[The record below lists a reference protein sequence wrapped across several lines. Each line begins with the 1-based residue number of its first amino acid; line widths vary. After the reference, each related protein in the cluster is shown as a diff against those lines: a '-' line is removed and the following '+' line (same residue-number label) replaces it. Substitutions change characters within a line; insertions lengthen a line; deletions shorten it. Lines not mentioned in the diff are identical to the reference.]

1 MPAAAPIQMPFVLA
15 SRKQFHNL
23 NIGDAAL
30 LSGERGGAGLEKAEN
45 DREDDMY
52 AVVRTYSGPGA
63 KELFHLLEERKAEV
77 EAAIRSVSGL
87 VSYTLVR
94 TEMGGTS
101 VTVCKDKAGADESVR
116 IAREWIR
123 QHASALGSNP
133 PEVEEGSVVV
143 QIT

>member
-1 MPAAAPIQMPFVLA
+1 
-15 SRKQFHNL
+15 
-23 NIGDAAL
+23 
-30 LSGERGGAGLEKAEN
+30 
-45 DREDDMY
+45 MY

-77 EAAIRSVSGL
+77 EAAIRSVRGL

-94 TEMGGTS
+94 TELGGTS
-101 VTVCKDKAGADESVR
+101 VTVCSDKAGADESVR